1 MLIDTH
7 CHLNFK
13 QFDADRQEV
22 INRAKEQGIGYIINV
37 AVDLSTAV
45 ESLKL
50 AAEYDFIFAAAGIH
64 PHYVLKTGEDELRRL
79 RELIENEKV
88 VALGEVGLDY
98 YNHEPGQ
105 ISIDRKIKLK
115 QQELL
120 CVFIEI
126 AEAKELPIIFHC
138 RDAHD
143 DLLAILK
150 DNLKGRTKAVVHCFS
165 GNKEFLR
172 NCLDLGFKVSF
183 TANITYKKADDLRA
197 LVSYVPLEEMFLETD
212 APFLTPQAKRG
223 KRNEP
228 SYTRYIAQEV
238 AGIKKMDE
246 GKVADITTR
255 SARLFFNI

>member
-7 CHLNFK
+7 CHLDFK

-22 INRAKEQGIGYIINV
+22 INRAKQQGIGYIINV
-37 AVDLSTAV
+37 ATDLNNM
-45 ESLKL
+45 EQSLKL
-50 AAEYDFIFAAAGIH
+50 ATDYDFIFATAGIH
-64 PHYVLKTGEDELRRL
+64 PHYVLKTGEDELNRLRRL
-79 RELIENEKV
+79 IEDEKV
-88 VALGEVGLDY
+88 IALGEVGLDY

-105 ISIDRKIKLK
+105 LSIDRKVKLK

-120 CVFIEI
+120 CAFIEI
-126 AEAKELPIIFHC
+126 AKTKKLPIIFHC

-143 DLLAILK
+143 DLLSILK
-150 DNLKGRTKAVVHCFS
+150 HNLQGRTKAVVHCFS
-165 GNKEFLR
+165 GSKEFLKD
-172 NCLDLGFKVSF
+172 CLDLGLKVSF

-197 LVSYVPLEEMFLETD
+197 LVSYIPLEEMFLETD

-228 SYTRYIAQEV
+228 SYVAYIAQEV
-238 AGIKKMDE
+238 ARIKNVDVE
-246 GKVADITTR
+246 KVADITTK